1 MNTLSIIIPALNE
14 SECIEQTI
22 HAVRERSELSVP
34 KQIIVVDGGSTD
46 NTVELAKCS
55 GAECAVIPNAPRGR
69 AYLLNRGV
77 HHATGEVLLF
87 LDADTIVPQGY
98 DKEIEESFWKS
109 GVVGGAFEFALD
121 GPQFGLRVVELINRT
136 RYRIWQRYYG
146 DQGIFVKK
154 DVFHK
159 IGGYPQ
165 VGLMEAS
172 DFCVNLSREGK
183 LKLVQKPMLTSAR
196 RFIDNGI
203 YRVLGFDIRMWW
215 LNLIKQD
222 TEKFA
227 QAYWNVNRS

>member
-1 MNTLSIIIPALNE
+1 
-14 SECIEQTI
+14 
-22 HAVRERSELSVP
+22 
-34 KQIIVVDGGSTD
+34 
-46 NTVELAKCS
+46 
-55 GAECAVIPNAPRGR
+55 
-69 AYLLNRGV
+69 
-77 HHATGEVLLF
+77 
-87 LDADTIVPQGY
+87 DADTIVPQGY